1 MYHLTTK
8 IKNAKNSS
16 SAAVLAYRVCI
27 NLMDPRDGKMK
38 YPHRSADDI
47 LTHFLVNWD
56 NPGRSMGTRPVY
68 QNIID
73 EIGRTE
79 TRINSR
85 LFREFEIALP
95 KEANDK
101 NSEELVKS
109 FALYLARKYN
119 VVVIPAIHAAPDK
132 KTGNRHAHVLVTTR
146 MVQRD
151 RGMVFLG
158 KKNRRINAPTMLD
171 DVRRFWEK
179 VLNYFYEVMQIK
191 KTASCDSYEKQ
202 RIGKI
207 PTIHEGAYHRR
218 NKGHRWQTNQAIHN
232 LNEIASQGA
241 NSPGEVWANVEKVR
255 TDLGRQLD
263 ETNQEIAVL
272 QDEIRDRL
280 EKAKLNSR
288 QKKQAAILK
297 QFVIT
302 AIAEVGS
309 AREVSEYVKNRIGR
323 GAEGKNA
330 FFRLKKSLPP
340 AGGDDELQT
349 AREGVGLLALLFEDP
364 SDETLKKLKKWAGGV
379 AQMKPAKSVDLSDPL
394 FLEDL
399 REWEIEIKNPDKPEK
414 QPGEPEKTPDQQPPM

>member
-56 NPGRSMGTRPVY
+56 NPGRSVGTRPIY

-158 KKNRRINAPTMLD
+158 EKNRLINAPTMLD

-191 KTASCDSYEKQ
+191 KTVSCDSYEKQ

-207 PTIHEGAYHRR
+207 PTIHEGAFHRR
-218 NKGHRWQTNQAIHN
+218 NKGHRWQTNQAIHS

-241 NSPGEVWANVEKVR
+241 NSPAEVWVNVENMR
-255 TDLGRQLD
+255 TDLGRQL
-263 ETNQEIAVL
+263 EEKNHEIALL
-272 QDEIRDRL
+272 QNEIREGL
-280 EKAKLNSR
+280 EKTKLSSR
-288 QKKQAAILK
+288 QMDQAKRLKVIVVKAISEGGTTAE
-297 QFVIT
+297 IT
-302 AIAEVGS
+302 ENL
-309 AREVSEYVKNRIGR
+309 KNRIVRDG
-323 GAEGKNA
+323 EDKSA

-340 AGGDDELQT
+340 AGGDDELQR
-349 AREGVGLLALLFEDP
+349 ARDAVGLLALLFKDP
-364 SDETLKKLKKWAGGV
+364 SDETLEKLKKLAAGV
-379 AQMKPAKSVDLSDPL
+379 TQMKPAKLADLSDP
-394 FLEDL
+394 FFIEAL
-399 REWEIEIKNPDKPEK
+399 REWEISIENPDKPEK
-414 QPGEPEKTPDQQPPM
+414 MPDELEKKPEPEPSM